1 MRKQVSEKTL
11 ELNIA
16 SELLQLIRG
25 MPGCSRAFWIGL
37 KQDQKARVGI
47 DELIQN
53 VPRGYHLALQFKSPK
68 PTPQNSSPY
77 RFTIND
83 RQNNNFLR
91 LANTRPNAVYY
102 VFPHYNTLQRVRTTA
117 PTLLA
122 DTWLLQV
129 YDLRG
134 LAPSRTRSGAH
145 LLESNGGRGTVY
157 SDPHQVVTKKADDL
171 LHMVLSNADSIAE
184 HLLRQDELKFW
195 LKTTLT
201 DEGINRRTIG
211 QLLRGF
217 TTICLS

>member
-25 MPGCSRAFWIGL
+25 MAGCSRAFWIGL
-37 KQDQKARVGI
+37 KQDQEARVGI

-53 VPRGYHLALQFKSPK
+53 VPRGYHLALQFKSPR
-68 PTPQNSSPY
+68 PTPRNIAPY

-83 RQNNNFLR
+83 RQNNNLLR
-91 LANTRPNAVYY
+91 LARTRPNAVYY
-102 VFPHYNTLQRVRTTA
+102 VFPHYNTLQRIGTTA

-129 YDLRG
+129 YDLTG
-134 LAPSRTRSGAH
+134 LAPSRNRNGAH
-145 LLESNGGRGTVY
+145 LLVSDGGSATVY
-157 SDPHQVVTKKADDL
+157 SVPYQTVTKKAEEL
-171 LHMVLSNADSIAE
+171 LHKVLSNEDALAE
-184 HLLRQDELKFW
+184 HLLRQDELKLW

-201 DEGINRRTIG
+201 GESINRRTIG

-217 TTICLS
+217 TTVCLS